1 MRLAGQMKGGYYPT
15 PPRVVDYIRKL
26 LAPYPVWGRANRGN
40 VMRLLDPCCG
50 PGDALRQLA
59 DSMGRN
65 VPVETYGVELHTERA
80 QQAAEQLDH
89 VLSSDLFRC
98 SIANRTFNLLWLN
111 PPYDHDQEDK
121 RVEHA
126 FLTHCSR
133 YLEPSGV
140 LVYIIPRAQIARS
153 ARFLTTNY
161 GEVRVWAFPEPEA
174 ELFDQVVVLGE
185 RKEHPSPDARA
196 MNALLASIDDLS
208 PLRTDLRP
216 VYDVRHSPP
225 GAAMFT
231 TRVIDFSK
239 AVAEARARGLWTQDE
254 ITDAFW
260 PPSDQSTRPLMPLR
274 KGHLAMLVAAG
285 FLDNLELETADPG
298 SGSGASSRVL
308 VKGRTTKE
316 MVLVQEGETHD
327 TYREQLK
334 TSVVTLDLDSGRIE
348 RIEA

>member
-1 MRLAGQMKGGYYPT
+1 MRLAGQAKGGYYPT
-15 PPRVVDYIRKL
+15 PPRVVDYVRTL

-40 VMRLLDPCCG
+40 VIRLLDPCCG

-59 DSMGRN
+59 GSMGRGA
-65 VPVETYGVELHTERA
+65 PVETYGVELHSERA

-89 VLSSDLFRC
+89 ALSSDLFRC
-98 SIANRTFNLLWLN
+98 SIANRMFNLLWLN
-111 PPYDHDQEDK
+111 PPYDWDREDK

-126 FLTHCSR
+126 FLTHCTR
-133 YLEPSGV
+133 YLEPAGV
-140 LVYIIPRAQIARS
+140 LVFIIPRAQIPRS

-161 GEVRVWAFPEPEA
+161 ARVQAWAFPEPEV
-174 ELFDQVVVLGE
+174 ELFNQVVVMGE
-185 RKEHPSPDARA
+185 RKEHPSPDAPA
-196 MNALLASIDDLS
+196 MNELLASIDELA
-208 PLRTDLRP
+208 PLRADLAP
-216 VYDVRHSPP
+216 VYDVRHTPP

-285 FLDNLELETADPG
+285 FLDNLELETPQ
-298 SGSGASSRVL
+298 SRVL

-327 TYREQLK
+327 VYREQLQ
-334 TSVVTLDLDSGRIE
+334 TSVVALDLDSGRIE

>member
-1 MRLAGQMKGGYYPT
+1 MRLAGQLKGGFYPT
-15 PPRVVDYIRKL
+15 PPRVVDYVRKL
-26 LAPYPVWGRANRGN
+26 LAPYPTWGRANRGN

-59 DSMGRN
+59 DSMGRS
-65 VPVETYGVELHTERA
+65 VPVETYGVELHAERA

-111 PPYDHDQEDK
+111 PPYDHDKEDK

-133 YLEPSGV
+133 YLEPQGV
-140 LVYIIPRAQIARS
+140 LVFIIPRAQIARS

-161 GEVRVWAFPEPEA
+161 GEVQAWAFPEPEV

-196 MNALLASIDDLS
+196 MNALLGGIDDLS
-208 PLRTDLRP
+208 PLRSDLRP
-216 VYDVRHSPP
+216 AYDVRHSPP

-231 TRVIDFSK
+231 TRVIDFGK

-260 PPSDQSTRPLMPLR
+260 PPADQTARPLMPLR

-285 FLDNLELETADPG
+285 FLDNLELETPE
-298 SGSGASSRVL
+298 SRVL

-327 TYREQLK
+327 VYREQLQ
-334 TSVVTLDLDSGRIE
+334 TSVVALDLDTGRIE

>member
-1 MRLAGQMKGGYYPT
+1 M
-15 PPRVVDYIRKL
+15 
-26 LAPYPVWGRANRGN
+26 
-40 VMRLLDPCCG
+40 
-50 PGDALRQLA
+50 
-59 DSMGRN
+59 
-65 VPVETYGVELHTERA
+65 
-80 QQAAEQLDH
+80 
-89 VLSSDLFRC
+89 
-98 SIANRTFNLLWLN
+98 WLN
-111 PPYDHDQEDK
+111 PPYDHDREEK
-121 RVEHA
+121 RVEHS

-133 YLEPSGV
+133 YLEPGGV
-140 LVYIIPRAQIARS
+140 LVFIIPRAQIARS

-161 GEVRVWAFPEPEA
+161 GEVRAWAFPQPEV

-196 MNALLASIDDLS
+196 MNSLLGSIDDLA
-208 PLRTDLRP
+208 PLRANLRP

-239 AVAEARARGLWTQDE
+239 AVAEARSRGLWTQDG

-260 PPSDQSTRPLMPLR
+260 PPTDQTTRPLMPLR

-285 FLDNLELETADPG
+285 FLDNLELETPE
-298 SGSGASSRVL
+298 SRVL

-327 TYREQLK
+327 VYREQLQ
-334 TSVVTLDLDSGRIE
+334 TSVVALDLDSGRIE

>member
-1 MRLAGQMKGGYYPT
+1 MRLAGQAKGGYYPT
-15 PPRVVDYIRKL
+15 PPRVVDYIRSL
-26 LAPYPVWGRANRGN
+26 LMAPIRYSRNRDQI
-40 VMRLLDPCCG
+40 VRLLDPCCG

-59 DSMGRN
+59 DSIKRSMT
-65 VPVETYGVELHTERA
+65 VETYGVELQTERA

-89 VLSSDLFRC
+89 ALASDLFRC

-111 PPYDHDQEDK
+111 PPYDHDREDK

-126 FLTHCSR
+126 FLTHCTR

-140 LVYIIPRAQIARS
+140 LVYIIPRAQIATS

-161 GEVRVWAFPEPEA
+161 ARVRAWAFPEPEI
-174 ELFDQVVVLGE
+174 EQFNQVVVMGL
-185 RKEHPSPDARA
+185 RKEHPRPDAGA
-196 MNALLASIDDLS
+196 MNDLLGSIDELT
-208 PLRTDLRP
+208 PLRQDLEP
-216 VYDVRHSPP
+216 VYDVGHSPP

-231 TRVIDFSK
+231 TRVIDFQK
-239 AVAEARARGLWTQDE
+239 AVAEARARGLWTQEE

-260 PPSDQSTRPLMPLR
+260 PPSDRSTRPLMPLR

-285 FLDNLELETADPG
+285 FLDNLELETPE
-298 SGSGASSRVL
+298 SRVL

-316 MVLVQEGETHD
+316 MVLVEEGETHD
-327 TYREQLK
+327 VYREQLC
-334 TSVVTLDLDSGRIE
+334 TSVVTLDLDTGRIE

>member
-1 MRLAGQMKGGYYPT
+1 MRLAGQLKGGYYPT
-15 PPRVVDYIRKL
+15 PPRVVDYVRTL
-26 LAPYPVWGRANRGN
+26 LAPSPVWGRANRGN
-40 VMRLLDPCCG
+40 IMRLLDPCCG

-59 DSMGRN
+59 DSMSRGA
-65 VPVETYGVELHTERA
+65 PVETYGVELHTERA
-80 QQAAEQLDH
+80 EQAAEQLDH
-89 VLSSDLFRC
+89 ALSSDLFRC
-98 SIANRTFNLLWLN
+98 SIANRMFNLLWLN
-111 PPYDHDQEDK
+111 PPYDFDKEDK

-133 YLEPSGV
+133 YLEPQGV
-140 LVYIIPRAQIARS
+140 LVFIIPRAQIARS

-161 GEVRVWAFPEPEA
+161 AEVQAWAFPEPEV
-174 ELFDQVVVLGE
+174 ELFDQVVVMGE

-196 MNALLASIDDLS
+196 MNELLASIDDLA
-208 PLRTDLRP
+208 PLRSDLRP

-231 TRVIDFSK
+231 TRVIDFQK

-260 PPSDQSTRPLMPLR
+260 PPSDQTTRPLMPLR

-285 FLDNLELETADPG
+285 FLDNLELETPD
-298 SGSGASSRVL
+298 SRVL

-327 TYREQLK
+327 VYREQLQ
-334 TSVVTLDLDSGRIE
+334 TSVVALDLGSGRIE

>member
-1 MRLAGQMKGGYYPT
+1 MRLAGQLKGGYYPT
-15 PPRVVDYIRKL
+15 PPRVVDLIRAL
-26 LAPYPVWGRANRGN
+26 LTPYPVWGRAKRGHLI
-40 VMRLLDPCCG
+40 RLLDPCCG

-59 DSMGRN
+59 DSLRRS
-65 VPVETYGVELHTERA
+65 VPVETYGVELHSERA
-80 QQAAEQLDH
+80 EQAAERLDH

-111 PPYDHDQEDK
+111 PPYDHDREAK

-126 FLTHCSR
+126 FLTQCTR
-133 YLEPSGV
+133 YLEPGGV

-161 GEVRVWAFPEPEA
+161 GRVQAWTFPEPEA
-174 ELFDQVVVLGE
+174 ELFDQVVLIGE
-185 RKEHPSPDARA
+185 CKEHPRPDARA
-196 MNALLASIDDLS
+196 LNELLQSINELP
-208 PLRTDLRP
+208 PLRADLQP

-231 TRVIDFSK
+231 TRVIDFRK

-260 PPSDQSTRPLMPLR
+260 PPTDQTTRPLMPLR

-285 FLDNLELETADPG
+285 FLDNLELETPG
-298 SGSGASSRVL
+298 SRVL
-308 VKGRTTKE
+308 VKGRTVKE
-316 MVLVQEGETHD
+316 MVLVREGETHD
-327 TYREQLK
+327 TYREQLQ
-334 TSVVTLDLDSGRIE
+334 TSVVALDLDTGRIE